1 MEIFMSEEKQET
13 LGDRIKQVRGK
24 LGQKEFA
31 DLLGIGRSTLI
42 RYENNERMPDADFF
56 IRMHTILHVE
66 SSWLLIGE
74 GKKDTGEQMTA
85 DEAALLFSY
94 RLLANEED
102 KRAICRFVDYAPKI
116 KNTKPAEK

>member
-1 MEIFMSEEKQET
+1 MPEERKET
-13 LGDRIKQVRGK
+13 IGARIKQVRGK
-24 LGQKEFA
+24 MTQKEFA
-31 DLLGIGRSTLI
+31 DLLGIGRTTLI
-42 RYENNERMPDADFF
+42 NYEKDERMPDADFF

-94 RLLANEED
+94 RLLANDED
-102 KRAICRFVDYAPKI
+102 KRAVCRFVDYAPK
-116 KNTKPAEK
+116 KTKG